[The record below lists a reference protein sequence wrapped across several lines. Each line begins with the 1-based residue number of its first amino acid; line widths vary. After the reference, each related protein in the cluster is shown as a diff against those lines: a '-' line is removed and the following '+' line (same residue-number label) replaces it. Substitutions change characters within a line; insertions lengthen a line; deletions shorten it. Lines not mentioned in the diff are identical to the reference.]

1 MAVLHCFGQSLFLE
15 PILLTETHYKTR
27 LYASVSVA
35 RVSTQISLDSAT
47 QDRILKQ
54 F

>member
-1 MAVLHCFGQSLFLE
+1 MWDFGGNGFAHFHRQDAGPASSSD
-15 PILLTETHYKTR
+15 
-27 LYASVSVA
+27 ASVSVA
-35 RVSTQISLDSAT
+35 RVSTEISLDSAT